1 MKESQTNKEEKS
13 EALKAYEQFE
23 KDLERYAN
31 GEIDM
36 LILYEPD
43 ENTEAKKQ

>member
-1 MKESQTNKEEKS
+1 MNESQTNKEEKS

-36 LILYEPD
+36 LILYEPED
-43 ENTEAKKQ
+43 NKKAKE